1 MKKFLCM
8 SMLALLT
15 FGGCEKFDPAYIES
29 EVNDLKNRMT
39 AIEQWATTVN
49 SNITAL
55 QGIVA
60 TLQNAD
66 YITGVTTFASP
77 APGGYV
83 ISLLKG
89 GTITISN
96 GAAGRDGT
104 NGTNGTDGRD
114 GANGQDG
121 ANGTDGQDGTNGQD
135 GAAGHDGVD
144 GQDGASPQISV
155 RQDIDGVYYWTLN
168 GEWIV
173 ANGNKLR
180 VTGEK
185 GANGNDGQDGQN
197 GQDGQDGQNG
207 QDGVTP
213 QIRINT
219 ASNKWEISYT
229 DGASWEPT
237 DIKATGPK
245 GDTGTAGANGDAIF
259 AANGI
264 DYSSPD
270 HVIFTLADGM
280 TTITVPKYKKLGL
293 NFAQPGAFAAGETKI
308 VAYTPEGD
316 VAVIK
321 FIDMP
326 AGWQASVNY
335 YSHTFAITAPA
346 TLDSNDKG
354 GEIILL
360 ISDNDQNMIMR
371 TIYFVTSDSH
381 ITIDG
386 YSGNSITVDYSDGT
400 HVTVTKS
407 ADNSFAVPAN
417 YKIIASIAL
426 EGGAT
431 ILAGRE
437 ADGSAI
443 AFKLSGS
450 NLVFRDAVAG
460 TIPVGSYAEFQLINT
475 VNSGSYKQEVDL
487 DLLDLEWTPILF
499 SGTFDGDNHTLANLK
514 ISENNDQVG
523 LFGYTS
529 GATIRNVHVISGS
542 VSGKE
547 YVGGICGQHENGGV
561 ISGCSNACLV
571 SGSGNNVGGVCGYS
585 YSSSITSCYNT
596 GSVSGS
602 ASVGGVCG
610 YSSYSITSC
619 YNTGS
624 VSGSLQV
631 GGVCGVYMS
640 YSSITSCYN
649 TGSVSGSGYY
659 VGGVCGRSSGTTT
672 SCYNTGSVS
681 GSFQVGGVCGSSSS
695 SITSCYN
702 TGSVSGSSYND
713 VGGVCGSSSSSITSC
728 YNTGSVSG
736 SGDNVGGVCGRS
748 SGTTTSCYNTGSV
761 SGSSNVGGVC
771 GNTSSSITSCYNTGS
786 VSGSSNVGGVCGS
799 PSSTPLSII
808 ACYWKDIPS
817 DDADYGLGNAS
828 NTGTTI
834 FAPGAWPT
842 TETHQQWGIGNGSS
856 AGKYWKSLGSWNG
869 GNPVYPTLWFE
880 E

>member
-15 FGGCEKFDPAYIES
+15 FGGCEKFDPAYIEG

-49 SNITAL
+49 SNLTAL

-83 ISLLKG
+83 ISFLKG

-114 GANGQDG
+114 GANG
-121 ANGTDGQDGTNGQD
+121 TDGTNGQD
-135 GAAGHDGVD
+135 GAAGRDGANGRDGVD

-155 RQDIDGVYYWTLN
+155 RQDTDGVYYWTLN

-185 GANGNDGQDGQN
+185 GANGSDGQDGQN

-207 QDGVTP
+207 QDGISP

-219 ASNKWEISYT
+219 TSNEWEISYT

-237 DIKATGPK
+237 GINATGLK
-245 GDTGTAGANGDAIF
+245 GEQGAAGANGDAIF
-259 AANGI
+259 AADGI

-270 HVIFTLADGM
+270 HVTFTLADGV
-280 TTITVPKYKKLGL
+280 TTIKVPKYKKLGL
-293 NFAQPGAFAAGETKI
+293 NFTQPGAFAAGEAKI

-326 AGWQASVNY
+326 VGWTTSVDY
-335 YSHTFAITAPA
+335 VAHTFTITAPA
-346 TLDSNDKG
+346 TFDNSNNG
-354 GEIILL
+354 GEAILL
-360 ISDNDQNMIMR
+360 ISDDDQNMIMR
-371 TIYFVTSDSH
+371 TIHVIASDSH
-381 ITIDG
+381 IAIDG
-386 YSGNSITVDYSDGT
+386 YSGNTVTVHYTDGT
-400 HVTVTKS
+400 QGVITKS
-407 ADNSFAVPAN
+407 ADNLFTVPAAN
-417 YKIIASIAL
+417 KIIERVAL
-426 EGGAT
+426 EGGIT
-431 ILAGRE
+431 ILAGRKV
-437 ADGSAI
+437 DGSAI

-450 NLVFRDAVAG
+450 NLVFRDAVDGA
-460 TIPVGSYAEFQLINT
+460 IPVGAYAEFQLINT

-487 DLLDLEWTPILF
+487 DLLELEWTPILF
-499 SGTFDGDNHTLANLK
+499 SGTFDGDNHTLSNLK
-514 ISENNDQVG
+514 ISGNNDQAG

-542 VSGKE
+542 VSGKA
-547 YVGGICGQHENGGV
+547 YVGGICGQPENGGA

-571 SGSGNNVGGVCGYS
+571 SGSGNYVGGVCGY
-585 YSSSITSCYNT
+585 
-596 GSVSGS
+596 
-602 ASVGGVCG
+602 
-610 YSSYSITSC
+610 
-619 YNTGS
+619 
-624 VSGSLQV
+624 
-631 GGVCGVYMS
+631 
-640 YSSITSCYN
+640 
-649 TGSVSGSGYY
+649 
-659 VGGVCGRSSGTTT
+659 
-672 SCYNTGSVS
+672 
-681 GSFQVGGVCGSSSS
+681 SSSS

-702 TGSVSGSSYND
+702 TGSVSGSVGVGGVCGYSSSSITSCYNTGSVLGD
-713 VGGVCGSSSSSITSC
+713 GDFVGGVCGNSLDSFITSCYNTGLVSGSGNVGGVCGSIPSSSSPFDSPSITSC

-736 SGDNVGGVCGRS
+736 SGDNVGGVCGS
-748 SGTTTSCYNTGSV
+748 SSFPTIACYNTGSV
-761 SGSSNVGGVC
+761 LGSGNVGGVC

-808 ACYWKDIPS
+808 ACYWKDIPG

-842 TETHQQWGIGNGSS
+842 TGTHQQWGTVYGSGD
-856 AGKYWKSLGSWNG
+856 GKYWKSLGSWNG
-869 GNPVYPTLWFE
+869 GNPIYPTLYFE